1 MDQITIKKK
10 LVDLC
15 LAHQQ
20 ATINNIQ
27 SAMNEAQKS
36 ANEYGQTK
44 DRYDSYRIQL
54 LEKRDMFARQ
64 LQQALNQLD
73 ILNRLDSNQ
82 QMDYVGFGAV
92 IITNEENI
100 FISVGLGKL
109 ILNGGQ
115 YFAISTNV
123 PIFHAMKDKKK
134 GDAFEF
140 RGRKFQIKNIF

>member
-1 MDQITIKKK
+1 VDQITIKKK

-20 ATINNIQ
+20 TTISNIQ

-140 RGRKFQIKNIF
+140 RGRKFQIKDIF